1 MTLANEETN
10 SIPIDEAN
18 RAILDNVKMQ
28 VGPPGGHICNQYA
41 ECVVYVQLTRLT
53 ESYPGSVVPLAMVLL

>member
-1 MTLANEETN
+1 MSPANEDTN
-10 SIPIDEAN
+10 SIPINEAN

-28 VGPPGGHICNQYA
+28 VGHICNQYA

-53 ESYPGSVVPLAMVLL
+53 ESYPGSVVPLAIVLL